1 MLRSRLRK
9 SPGLERSQRK
19 PTGAAG
25 PAADRPPSSGVAT
38 PAIAVTG
45 RANPYSRPH
54 PLGGSP
60 VQQAGCG
67 THRTNQRG
75 QALTEMALTVVLCV
89 LLTLGIVEFGYVFLA
104 LNLITQATSA
114 GARAASVHQMGSRGL
129 CGKITDDS
137 AIRSP
142 TGIVRSQIGSMANGV
157 VVTVTQNPTP
167 NTTTPCQAFSG
178 TNIPLVIV
186 TTTGAIPDVFGLLG
200 STISFTR
207 TATFRD
213 EARGLGGT

>member
-1 MLRSRLRK
+1 MEGKPHRK
-9 SPGLERSQRK
+9 RQQRK
-19 PTGAAG
+19 GEHGIA
-25 PAADRPPSSGVAT
+25 PAMNMTERGLPN
-38 PAIAVTG
+38 G
-45 RANPYSRPH
+45 R
-54 PLGGSP
+54 
-60 VQQAGCG
+60 G
-67 THRTNQRG
+67 THGTNQRG
-75 QALTEMALTVVLCV
+75 QTLVEMGLTVSLCV
-89 LLTLGIVEFGYVFLA
+89 LLTLGIVEFGYAFLA

-213 EARGLGGT
+213 EARGLGG

>member
-1 MLRSRLRK
+1 MTEQ
-9 SPGLERSQRK
+9 GLPDHRCTAPFHYRGSSAVAK
-19 PTGAAG
+19 GCC
-25 PAADRPPSSGVAT
+25 RPR
-38 PAIAVTG
+38 
-45 RANPYSRPH
+45 RASA
-54 PLGGSP
+54 GSP
-60 VQQAGCG
+60 LSGSPIQHIGCG
-67 THRTNQRG
+67 THRTKQLG
-75 QALTEMALTVVLCV
+75 QALTEMGLVVALCV
-89 LLTLGIVEFGYVFLA
+89 LLTLGIVEFGYTFMA

-186 TTTGAIPDVFGLLG
+186 TTTGTIPDVFGLFG